1 MWIFVNLVLSIFLC
15 FHHLY
20 ALLFIFHFQKSETSR
35 SVHLWQEGQ
44 RVRWAVPASP
54 QEKSCTF
61 TKQLLA
67 FPHCMCFQMSIH
79 PRRSYAPS
87 HRQSD
92 LNFFFCLIT
101 FSSPSNWSSGTVIRI
116 LHWGQLG
123 YSTPWHH
130 LTHPPTCKLY
140 TCNSDQMKDLW
151 HLILFEVNTGHA
163 HVHCT
168 RLFVTAP

>member
-1 MWIFVNLVLSIFLC
+1 MNLVLSIFLC

-20 ALLFIFHFQKSETSR
+20 ALLFISHFQKSETSR

-79 PRRSYAPS
+79 QEKLCTFTKQLLAFPHSMCFQMSIHPRRSYAPS

-116 LHWGQLG
+116 LH
-123 YSTPWHH
+123 
-130 LTHPPTCKLY
+130 
-140 TCNSDQMKDLW
+140 
-151 HLILFEVNTGHA
+151 
-163 HVHCT
+163 
-168 RLFVTAP
+168 